1 MNPPLLEPVAVTAA
15 LDDWRVLLGCVAT
28 TFSAPSYPAATAFAH
43 EVALLAE
50 DAQHHPDID
59 IRYPGRVTVVLTTH
73 ASGGLTQL
81 DVDLA
86 RQIDQLAV
94 ESGLAV
100 APNLVQATEIA
111 IDALDANAIRPFWK
125 AVLGYVDQRT
135 EAAYAEPPGLVDP
148 QRSGPAVWFQTMDSP
163 RPQRSR
169 IHVDV
174 IVPVDV
180 AAARLEAAIAAGGVL
195 LTDAFAPSFWVLAD
209 VEGNEAC
216 ICTSAGRS
224 LELASDASSDTDSDA
239 PSGG

>member
-1 MNPPLLEPVAVTAA
+1 MNPPLLEPAEVTAA

-43 EVALLAE
+43 AVALLAE
-50 DAQHHPDID
+50 KAQHHPDID

-81 DVDLA
+81 DVGLA

-100 APNLVQATEIA
+100 GPNLVQATEIA

-125 AVLGYVDQRT
+125 AVLGYVDQRP
-135 EAAYAEPPGLVDP
+135 EAAYDDPPGLVDP

-224 LELASDASSDTDSDA
+224 LQVD
-239 PSGG
+239 